1 MCYGGQRCPPLYT
14 LKWDS
19 VEHLFKDLRIISC
32 KRNRIIRSPAIL
44 KRISAGLRIKCDV
57 GTEMSSTLYAKM
69 WFCGASSQ
77 DLRIISCKRNGT
89 IRNFAILKCI
99 SADLRIISNKRNQF
113 IRKCRIWRAANLQTA
128 YKMCRGDGDT
138 SAIIRKNEI
147 LGHAFTRV
155 RIIQF

>member
-1 MCYGGQRCPPLYT
+1 MANLQTAYKMCRGDGDT
-14 LKWDS
+14 S
-19 VEHLFKDLRIISC
+19 A
-32 KRNRIIRSPAIL
+32 IIRKNEILGHAFIRVRIQNSPTIL
-44 KRISAGLRIKCDV
+44 KRTSAGLRIKCDV

-113 IRKCRIWRAANLQTA
+113 IRKCRI
-128 YKMCRGDGDT
+128 
-138 SAIIRKNEI
+138 
-147 LGHAFTRV
+147 
-155 RIIQF
+155 